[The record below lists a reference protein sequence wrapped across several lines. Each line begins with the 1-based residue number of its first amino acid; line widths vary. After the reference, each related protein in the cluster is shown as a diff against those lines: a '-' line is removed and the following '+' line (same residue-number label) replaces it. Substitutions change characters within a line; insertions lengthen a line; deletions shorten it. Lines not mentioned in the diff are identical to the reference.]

1 MIWSCLQGVMGDLYT
16 DDSGDSAASSKASSK
31 ISGPETAKAVLGDFI
46 FLAGKP
52 SEELLLHQPPCRAAK
67 KAEFQILVPKDAGW
81 ERLIEKVYGSRAEK
95 ITRYGIKKE
104 PDAWDGEGR
113 ERLQEMAAALP
124 EGYELRLIDQKL
136 YDQCRQQEWSRD
148 LVSQFPNYESYRQWG
163 LGAAVLH
170 GTELVCGASS
180 YSRYREGI
188 EIEIDTKPEHRRRG
202 LARACAARLIL
213 ECLDRGL
220 YPSYI
225 RRACGK
231 AGLSQRRRI
240 YGVSCA
246 AVWIKKAYFLI
257 KGENDADYDKKKQA
271 PIDFGWFHDFICLRL
286 RAEKGGTA

>member
-1 MIWSCLQGVMGDLYT
+1 MIRKVTDTTQIKPLFEGWEETMIWSCLQGVMGDLYA
-16 DDSGDSAASSKASSK
+16 DDSGDFAASSKASSK
-31 ISGPETAKAVLGDFI
+31 ISGPEAAKAVLGDFI

-67 KAEFQILVPKDAGW
+67 KAEFHILVPRDAGW

-148 LVSQFPNYESYRQWG
+148 LVSQFPDYESYRQWG

-213 ECLDRGL
+213 ECLGRGL
-220 YPSYI
+220 YPS
-225 RRACGK
+225 
-231 AGLSQRRRI
+231 
-240 YGVSCA
+240 
-246 AVWIKKAYFLI
+246 W
-257 KGENDADYDKKKQA
+257 DAHTEISA
-271 PIDFGWFHDFICLRL
+271 EL
-286 RAEKGGTA
+286 AEKLGYHRGEEYRAYLVRPCG

>member
-1 MIWSCLQGVMGDLYT
+1 MIWSCLQGVMGDLYA
-16 DDSGDSAASSKASSK
+16 DDSGDPAASSKASSK
-31 ISGPETAKAVLGDFI
+31 ISGPEAAKAVLGDFI

-52 SEELLLHQPPCRAAK
+52 SKELLLYQPPCRAAK
-67 KAEFQILVPKDAGW
+67 KAEFQILVPQDAGW
-81 ERLIEKVYGSRAEK
+81 ERLIERIYGPRAEK

-220 YPSYI
+220 YPS
-225 RRACGK
+225 
-231 AGLSQRRRI
+231 
-240 YGVSCA
+240 
-246 AVWIKKAYFLI
+246 W
-257 KGENDADYDKKKQA
+257 DAHTEISA
-271 PIDFGWFHDFICLRL
+271 EL
-286 RAEKGGTA
+286 AEKLGYHRGEEYTAYLVQPCG

>member
-1 MIWSCLQGVMGDLYT
+1 MQESGRNKTGNKNVHMIRKVTDTTQVKSLFEGWEETMIWSCLQGVMGDLYT

-52 SEELLLHQPPCRAAK
+52 SEELLLYQPPCRAAK

-220 YPSYI
+220 YPS
-225 RRACGK
+225 
-231 AGLSQRRRI
+231 
-240 YGVSCA
+240 
-246 AVWIKKAYFLI
+246 W
-257 KGENDADYDKKKQA
+257 DAHTEISA
-271 PIDFGWFHDFICLRL
+271 EL
-286 RAEKGGTA
+286 AEKLGYHRGEEYTAYLVQPCG